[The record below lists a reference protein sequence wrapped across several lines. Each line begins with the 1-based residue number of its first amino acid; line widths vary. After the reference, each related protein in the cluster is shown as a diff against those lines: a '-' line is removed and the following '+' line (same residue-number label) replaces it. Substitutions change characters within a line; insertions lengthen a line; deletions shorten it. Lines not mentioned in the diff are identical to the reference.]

1 MIMRD
6 LTQTE
11 QTIVDF
17 ADNNKDLTWESIEF
31 VKDKRIEFYR
41 VCKIADVDEL
51 PEYQSDMNEEFFN
64 HAKEALLFMAD
75 GVIEG
80 ILEEE
85 EMELQKKAIEA
96 ALTETETSNNNNFVA
111 TEVAEGEDNM
121 KTTTTNSNKVS
132 ENAKAFAEA
141 AQEKVE
147 SAAKYAINTVSSVKD
162 VVKDVA
168 SMKTDDLEDY
178 LKDNAQTLWETI
190 KEKISNHKDKLNRMK
205 DIIPE
210 AEEEARRFDNIL
222 NTFSEILDDEELN
235 GWGKFKE
242 IVKELVKWIVRIFL
256 KVGAILLKIAVTIV
270 VGTVKIGAVAIDTTF
285 GVAGIVGRDVVKPT
299 FNSAKTAY
307 NNHKVRKAEKK
318 AMEEDFDDY
327 DDMVEETA
335 DEM

>member
-1 MIMRD
+1 MRD
-6 LTQTE
+6 LTQNE
-11 QTIVDF
+11 QMIIGF
-17 ADNNKDLTWESIEF
+17 ADKYKDLQWTEIEF

-41 VCKIADVDEL
+41 ICKTADVDEL
-51 PEYQSDMNEEFFN
+51 PEYQSDMTEEFFN

-75 GVIEG
+75 SIIEA

-85 EMELQKKAIEA
+85 EMASHVEVAS
-96 ALTETETSNNNNFVA
+96 TETTNNNNFVA

-178 LKDNAQTLWETI
+178 LKDNAQSLWETI
-190 KEKISNHKDKLNRMK
+190 KEKISTHRDKLNRMK

-242 IVKELVKWIVRIFL
+242 IVKALVKWIVRIFL

-285 GVAGIVGRDVVKPT
+285 GVVGIVGRDIVKPT
-299 FNSAKTAY
+299 FDSAKTAY
-307 NNHKVRKAEKK
+307 DNHKVRKAEKK